1 MTDNGRMKKLQV
13 FDGSPERAS
22 LNGKDS
28 ITDWGITDIMQHIDE
43 HTEKDS
49 EFFEEFTRAVFDEFG
64 WTFLSKEAGDES
76 WDEMKM
82 RTDAEDRGLIAGYK
96 PNRLSFYL
104 VMYLSGRNDEMI
116 QQMWKDM
123 EKYKV

>member
-1 MTDNGRMKKLQV
+1 MKDKLQV

-22 LNGKDS
+22 LNGTANIS
-28 ITDWGITDIMQHIDE
+28 DWGITDIIHHLDE

-49 EFFEEFTRAVFDEFG
+49 EFFESFTRAMFAEFG
-64 WTFLSKEAGDES
+64 WTFHSKEAGDES
-76 WDEMKM
+76 WDEKKM

-104 VMYLSGRNDEMI
+104 VMHLSGRDNEMI

-123 EKYKV
+123 DEYKL